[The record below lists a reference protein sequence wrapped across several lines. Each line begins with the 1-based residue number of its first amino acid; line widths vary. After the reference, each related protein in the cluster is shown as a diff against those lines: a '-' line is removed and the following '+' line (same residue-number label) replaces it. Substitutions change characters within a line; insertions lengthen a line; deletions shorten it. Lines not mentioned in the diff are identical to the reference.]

1 MRKIYILLLA
11 LIFALPAFSQK
22 SQSREKREDMRREM
36 HEFKMKFIA
45 QEIELQES
53 QQKRFFE
60 VYDRMLAERRKL
72 FKATRGIEKR
82 LREGNPSEQEYTEAC
97 RAMTEAKEKD
107 AEIEKKYDAIF
118 SEFLTSKQVY
128 KMKDAEEKFRNKMH
142 EMRHKRRFGNSRKK

>member
-60 VYDRMLAERRKL
+60 VYDRMWAERGKL

-82 LREGNPSEQEYTEAC
+82 LR
-97 RAMTEAKEKD
+97 
-107 AEIEKKYDAIF
+107 
-118 SEFLTSKQVY
+118 
-128 KMKDAEEKFRNKMH
+128 
-142 EMRHKRRFGNSRKK
+142 

>member
-60 VYDRMLAERRKL
+60 VYDRMWAEHGKL

>member
-60 VYDRMLAERRKL
+60 VYDRMWAERGKL
-72 FKATRGIEKR
+72 LKATRGIEKR

>member
-53 QQKRFFE
+53 QQKRFSRSMTVCGLNVANCSKRQE
-60 VYDRMLAERRKL
+60 ESRKD
-72 FKATRGIEKR
+72 FAKAT
-82 LREGNPSEQEYTEAC
+82 LRS
-97 RAMTEAKEKD
+97 
-107 AEIEKKYDAIF
+107 
-118 SEFLTSKQVY
+118 
-128 KMKDAEEKFRNKMH
+128 RNTP
-142 EMRHKRRFGNSRKK
+142 RRVGP

>member
-60 VYDRMLAERRKL
+60 VYDRMWAERGKL
-72 FKATRGIEKR
+72 FKATRGIEKK

-118 SEFLTSKQVY
+118 
-128 KMKDAEEKFRNKMH
+128 
-142 EMRHKRRFGNSRKK
+142 

>member
-53 QQKRFFE
+53 QQKRFSRSMT
-60 VYDRMLAERRKL
+60 VCGAERGKL

>member
-22 SQSREKREDMRREM
+22 SQSRRNVRICLREM

-60 VYDRMLAERRKL
+60 VYDRMWAERGKTVQSDKRN
-72 FKATRGIEKR
+72 REK
-82 LREGNPSEQEYTEAC
+82 
-97 RAMTEAKEKD
+97 
-107 AEIEKKYDAIF
+107 
-118 SEFLTSKQVY
+118 TSRRQP
-128 KMKDAEEKFRNKMH
+128 FWSRNTP
-142 EMRHKRRFGNSRKK
+142 RRVGP